1 MSDIRPP
8 EGARAEVRRT
18 EALPSNSPLLQ
29 TEGLSVEF
37 PVRRGLLR
45 REVARLRAVHRVS
58 LEVRPGEVLG
68 IVGESGC
75 GKTTLGRAMVGLVET
90 SAGTLRVEGRDVAA
104 LSPDE
109 RRQLT
114 RDVQM
119 VFQDPFASLNPRKR
133 IRQILEVPFAV
144 HASLGLAPGAAR
156 EARIREL
163 VELVGLAPEHLDRWP
178 HELSGGQR
186 QRVGIARALALNPKV
201 VVLDEP
207 LSALD
212 MSIQS
217 QVLNLLV
224 DLQERLGLSYV
235 FISHDLSIVEYLC
248 DTVAVMYLGRVVE
261 TAPAAALFAAPR
273 HPYTQALLA
282 AVPNPV
288 PRRERPGRPL
298 EGDVP
303 GLLHAPTGC
312 SFHTR
317 CPLAESRCRAS
328 VPELRAIDTTGLHL
342 GACHL
347 L

>member
-1 MSDIRPP
+1 MT
-8 EGARAEVRRT
+8 AVA
-18 EALPSNSPLLQ
+18 PLLQ
-29 TEGLSVEF
+29 ADALSVEF
-37 PVRRGLLR
+37 PVRRGILR

-58 LEVRPGEVLG
+58 VEVRAGEVLG

-75 GKTTLGRAMVGLVET
+75 GKTTLGRAMVGLIT
-90 SAGTLRVEGRDVAA
+90 PDAGTLRVEGRDVAT

-109 RRQLT
+109 RRRMT

-133 IRQILEVPFAV
+133 IRQVLELPFEV
-144 HASLGLAPGAAR
+144 HGLPGGVER

-163 VELVGLAPEHLDRWP
+163 VALVGLSAEHLDRWP

-186 QRVGIARALALNPKV
+186 QRVGIARALALQPKV

-224 DLQERLGLSYV
+224 DLRERLNLSYV

-248 DTVAVMYLGRVVE
+248 DNVAVMYLGRVVE
-261 TAPAAALFAAPR
+261 SAPAAQLFASPR

-282 AVPNPV
+282 AVPNPD

-303 GLLHAPTGC
+303 GLLHAPNGC
-312 SFHTR
+312 AFHTR
-317 CPLAESRCRAS
+317 CPLAQPQCRES
-328 VPELRAIDTTGLHL
+328 VPELRVVDTTGLQRA
-342 GACHL
+342 ACHL

>member
-1 MSDIRPP
+1 MT
-8 EGARAEVRRT
+8 AA
-18 EALPSNSPLLQ
+18 LLQ
-29 TEGLSVEF
+29 ADDLSVEF

-45 REVARLRAVHRVS
+45 RAVARLRAVDRVS
-58 LEVRPGEVLG
+58 VAVRPGEVLG

-75 GKTTLGRAMVGLVET
+75 GKTTLGRALLGLR
-90 SAGTLRVEGRDVAA
+90 APDGGTLRLDGRDVAT
-104 LSPDE
+104 LSAEE
-109 RRQLT
+109 RRRMT

-133 IRQILEVPFAV
+133 VRQILALPFEV
-144 HASLGLAPGAAR
+144 HGLLAGAAR
-156 EARIREL
+156 EARVREL
-163 VELVGLAPEHLDRWP
+163 AGLVGLAPEHLDRWP

-186 QRVGIARALALNPKV
+186 QRVGIARALALQPRV

-224 DLQERLGLSYV
+224 DLQERLGLAYV

-261 TAPAAALFAAPR
+261 SAPAATLFAAPR
-273 HPYTQALLA
+273 HPYTRALLDS
-282 AVPNPV
+282 V
-288 PRRERPGRPL
+288 PRPLPRRTHAARPVD
-298 EGDVP
+298 GDVP
-303 GLLHAPTGC
+303 ALRQAPAGC
-312 SFHTR
+312 SFHPR
-317 CPLAESRCRAS
+317 CPLAEPRCRVS
-328 VPELRAIDTTGLHL
+328 VPELRTIDTAGLHRA
-342 GACHL
+342 ACHL

>member
-1 MSDIRPP
+1 MTVP
-8 EGARAEVRRT
+8 V
-18 EALPSNSPLLQ
+18 LLQ
-29 TEGLSVEF
+29 AEGLSVEF
-37 PVRRGLLR
+37 PVRGGLLK
-45 REVARLRAVHRVS
+45 REIARLRAVDNVS
-58 LEVRPGEVLG
+58 VTLRSGEVLG

-75 GKTTLGRAMVGLVET
+75 GKTTLGRAMVGLYPPT
-90 SAGTLRVEGRDVAA
+90 AGRLLVEGRDVAT
-104 LSPDE
+104 LDE
-109 RRQLT
+109 AQRRLLT

-133 IRQILEVPFAV
+133 IRQILEVPFEV
-144 HASLGLAPGAAR
+144 HGLASGAER

-186 QRVGIARALALNPKV
+186 QRIGVARALALQPRV
-201 VVLDEP
+201 MVLDEP
-207 LSALD
+207 LSSLD

-224 DLQERLGLSYV
+224 DLQQRFGLSYV

-282 AVPNPV
+282 AVPDPV
-288 PRRERPGRPL
+288 PRRERVTRPL

-303 GLLHAPTGC
+303 SPLQAPAGC
-312 SFHTR
+312 SFHPR
-317 CPLAESRCRAS
+317 CPLAQARCRES
-328 VPELRAIDTTGLHL
+328 VPELRVIDTAGLQRA
-342 GACHL
+342 ACHL

>member
-1 MSDIRPP
+1 MS
-8 EGARAEVRRT
+8 A
-18 EALPSNSPLLQ
+18 PLLQ
-29 TEGLSVEF
+29 VDGVSVEF

-45 REVARLRAVHRVS
+45 REVARLRAVNDVS
-58 LEVRPGEVLG
+58 VAVAAGEVLG

-75 GKTTLGRAMVGLVET
+75 GKTTLGRAMVGLHAPA
-90 SAGTLRVEGRDVAA
+90 SGTLRVEGRDVAA
-104 LSPDE
+104 LSADE
-109 RRQLT
+109 RRRLT

-133 IRQILEVPFAV
+133 IRQILEVPFEV
-144 HASLGLAPGAAR
+144 HGLARGDER

-163 VELVGLAPEHLDRWP
+163 ASLVGLLPEHLDRWP

-186 QRVGIARALALNPKV
+186 QRVGIARALALQPKV

-224 DLQERLGLSYV
+224 DLQARLGLSYV

-248 DTVAVMYLGRVVE
+248 DSVAVMYLGRIVE
-261 TAPAAALFAAPR
+261 SAPADALFAAPR

-282 AVPNPV
+282 AVPDPV
-288 PRRERPGRPL
+288 PRRERATRRL

-303 GLLHAPTGC
+303 SLLEAPAGC
-312 SFHTR
+312 AFHTR
-317 CPLAESRCRAS
+317 CPVAEPRCRES
-328 VPELRAIDTTGLHL
+328 VPELRAIDTTGLHRA
-342 GACHL
+342 ACHL

>member
-1 MSDIRPP
+1 
-8 EGARAEVRRT
+8 
-18 EALPSNSPLLQ
+18 
-29 TEGLSVEF
+29 
-37 PVRRGLLR
+37 
-45 REVARLRAVHRVS
+45 
-58 LEVRPGEVLG
+58 VLG

-75 GKTTLGRAMVGLVET
+75 GKTTLGRAMVGLYPPT
-90 SAGTLRVEGRDVAA
+90 SGTLRIEGRDVAT
-104 LSPDE
+104 LDDDE
-109 RRQLT
+109 RRQMT

-133 IRQILEVPFAV
+133 IRQVLEAPFEVHGLPGGAV
-144 HASLGLAPGAAR
+144 R

-163 VELVGLAPEHLDRWP
+163 VELVGLAPEHLDRCS

-186 QRVGIARALALNPKV
+186 QRVGIARALALQPKV

-224 DLQERLGLSYV
+224 DLQQRLNLSYV

-288 PRRERPGRPL
+288 PQRDRPTRPL

-303 GLLHAPTGC
+303 GLLHAPGGC
-312 SFHTR
+312 AFHPR
-317 CPLAESRCRAS
+317 CPLAEPRCRESA
-328 VPELRAIDTTGLHL
+328 PELRVINTDRLHL

>member
-1 MSDIRPP
+1 MS
-8 EGARAEVRRT
+8 AA
-18 EALPSNSPLLQ
+18 APLLQ
-29 TEGLSVEF
+29 ADALSVEF
-37 PVRRGLLR
+37 PVRRGILR
-45 REVARLRAVHRVS
+45 REVARLRAVQRVS
-58 LEVRPGEVLG
+58 VEVRAGEVLG

-75 GKTTLGRAMVGLVET
+75 GKTTLGRAMVGLIEPDG
-90 SAGTLRVEGRDVAA
+90 GTLRVEGRDVAT

-109 RRQLT
+109 RRRMT

-133 IRQILEVPFAV
+133 IRRILELPFEV
-144 HASLGLAPGAAR
+144 HGLADGAER

-163 VELVGLAPEHLDRWP
+163 VALVGLSVEHLDRWP

-186 QRVGIARALALNPKV
+186 QRVGIARALALQPKV

-224 DLQERLGLSYV
+224 DLRERLNLSYV

-248 DTVAVMYLGRVVE
+248 DNVAVMYLGRVVE
-261 TAPAAALFAAPR
+261 SAPAAQLFASPR

-282 AVPNPV
+282 AVPDPD

-303 GLLHAPTGC
+303 GLLHAPGGC
-312 SFHTR
+312 AFHTR
-317 CPLAESRCRAS
+317 CPLAQPRCRESA
-328 VPELRAIDTTGLHL
+328 PELRVVDTTGLQRA
-342 GACHL
+342 ACHL

>member
-1 MSDIRPP
+1 MS
-8 EGARAEVRRT
+8 AAALLEVD
-18 EALPSNSPLLQ
+18 
-29 TEGLSVEF
+29 GLSVEF
-37 PVRRGLLR
+37 PVHGGLLR
-45 REVARLRAVHRVS
+45 REVARLRAVNQVS
-58 LEVRPGEVLG
+58 VSIVAGEVLG

-75 GKTTLGRAMVGLVET
+75 GKTTLGRAMVGLYAP
-90 SAGTLRVEGRDVAA
+90 SAGTLRVEGRDVAT
-104 LSPDE
+104 LSADE
-109 RRQLT
+109 RRQMT

-133 IRQILEVPFAV
+133 IRQILEVPFEV
-144 HASLGLAPGAAR
+144 HGLARGAGR

-163 VELVGLAPEHLDRWP
+163 MDLVGLAPEHLDRWP

-186 QRVGIARALALNPKV
+186 QRIVIARALALQPKV

-224 DLQERLGLSYV
+224 ELQERLNLSYV

-248 DTVAVMYLGRVVE
+248 DSVAVMYLGRVVE
-261 TAPAAALFAAPR
+261 QAPAAALFASPR

-282 AVPNPV
+282 SVPNPV
-288 PRRERPGRPL
+288 PRRERSSRPL

-303 GLLHAPTGC
+303 GLLNAPAGC

-317 CPLAESRCRAS
+317 CPLAEPRCRESA
-328 VPELRAIDTTGLHL
+328 PELRVIDTGRLHRA
-342 GACHL
+342 ACHL

>member
-1 MSDIRPP
+1 MS
-8 EGARAEVRRT
+8 GVALL
-18 EALPSNSPLLQ
+18 EA
-29 TEGLSVEF
+29 EGLSVEF
-37 PVRRGLLR
+37 PVRGGLLR
-45 REVARLRAVHRVS
+45 REVARLRAVNQVS
-58 LEVRPGEVLG
+58 VAVRPGEVLG

-75 GKTTLGRAMVGLVET
+75 GKTTLGRAMVGLYAP
-90 SAGTLRVEGRDVAA
+90 SAGTLRVEGRDVAT
-104 LSPDE
+104 LSADE
-109 RRQLT
+109 RRQMT

-133 IRQILEVPFAV
+133 IRQILELPFEA
-144 HASLGLAPGAAR
+144 HGLARGAER

-186 QRVGIARALALNPKV
+186 QRIGIARALALQPKV

-224 DLQERLGLSYV
+224 ELQERLGLSYV

-248 DTVAVMYLGRVVE
+248 DNVAVMYLGRVVE
-261 TAPAAALFAAPR
+261 QAPAAALFAAPR

-282 AVPNPV
+282 SVPNPV
-288 PRRERPGRPL
+288 PGRERPSRPL
-298 EGDVP
+298 DGDVP
-303 GLLHAPTGC
+303 GLLHAPRGC
-312 SFHTR
+312 NFHTR
-317 CPLAESRCRAS
+317 CPLAQPRCLESA
-328 VPELRAIDTTGLHL
+328 PELRVIDTARLHRA
-342 GACHL
+342 ACHL

>member
-1 MSDIRPP
+1 MSP
-8 EGARAEVRRT
+8 T
-18 EALPSNSPLLQ
+18 PLLQ
-29 TEGLSVEF
+29 AEDLSVEF
-37 PVRRGLLR
+37 PIRRGLLR
-45 REVARLRAVHRVS
+45 REVARLRAVNGVS
-58 LEVRPGEVLG
+58 VEVRPGEVLG

-75 GKTTLGRAMVGLVET
+75 GKTTLGRAMVGLYPPT
-90 SAGTLRVEGRDVAA
+90 SGTLRVEGRDIATLDDA
-104 LSPDE
+104 E

-133 IRQILEVPFAV
+133 IRQILEVPFIV
-144 HASLGLAPGAAR
+144 HGLAAGAER

-163 VELVGLAPEHLDRWP
+163 VELVGLSPEHLDRWP

-186 QRVGIARALALNPKV
+186 QRVGIARALALQPKV

-235 FISHDLSIVEYLC
+235 FISHDLSIVEYLS
-248 DTVAVMYLGRVVE
+248 DDVAVMYLGRIVE

-282 AVPNPV
+282 AAPDPV
-288 PRRERPGRPL
+288 PRRERVLRPL

-303 GLLHAPTGC
+303 GLLHAPSGC
-312 SFHTR
+312 AFHPR
-317 CPLAESRCRAS
+317 CPIAEARCRES
-328 VPELRAIDTTGLHL
+328 VPELRPIDATGLHR

>member
-1 MSDIRPP
+1 MS
-8 EGARAEVRRT
+8 
-18 EALPSNSPLLQ
+18 SPLLQ
-29 TEGLSVEF
+29 TEGVSVEF
-37 PVRRGLLR
+37 PVRRGILR
-45 REVARLRAVHRVS
+45 REVARLRAVQGVS
-58 LEVRPGEVLG
+58 VAVGAGEVLG

-104 LSPDE
+104 LTPEE
-109 RRQLT
+109 RRRLT

-133 IRQILEVPFAV
+133 IRQILEVPFEV
-144 HASLGLAPGAAR
+144 HGMASGAER

-163 VELVGLAPEHLDRWP
+163 VDLVGLAPEHLGRWP

-186 QRVGIARALALNPKV
+186 QRVGIARALALQPKV

-248 DTVAVMYLGRVVE
+248 DNVAVMYLGRVVE
-261 TAPAAALFAAPR
+261 TAPARTLFAGPR

-282 AVPNPV
+282 AVPDPV
-288 PRRERPGRPL
+288 PRRERASRPL

-303 GLLHAPTGC
+303 GLLDAPAGC

-317 CPLAESRCRAS
+317 CPLVQPRCRAS
-328 VPELRAIDTTGLHL
+328 VPELRVIDTAGLHRA
-342 GACHL
+342 ACHL

>member
-1 MSDIRPP
+1 MTAS
-8 EGARAEVRRT
+8 
-18 EALPSNSPLLQ
+18 LLQ
-29 TEGLSVEF
+29 ADGLSVGF
-37 PVRRGLLR
+37 PLRGGLLR
-45 REVARLRAVHRVS
+45 REVARLRAVQDVS
-58 LEVRPGEVLG
+58 LDVRAGEVLG

-75 GKTTLGRAMVGLVET
+75 GKTTLGRAMVGLYEP
-90 SAGTLRVEGRDVAA
+90 SAGTLHVEGRDVAT

-109 RRQLT
+109 RRQMT

-133 IRQILEVPFAV
+133 IRQVLEAPFEI
-144 HASLGLAPGAAR
+144 HGLAGGAER
-156 EARIREL
+156 ETRIREL

-186 QRVGIARALALNPKV
+186 QRVGIARALALHPKL

-224 DLQERLGLSYV
+224 ELQERLDLSYV

-248 DTVAVMYLGRVVE
+248 DSVAVMYLGRVVE

-282 AVPNPV
+282 AVPNPD
-288 PRRERPGRPL
+288 PRRDRPGRPL

-312 SFHTR
+312 SFHPR
-317 CPLAESRCRAS
+317 CPLAEPRCRES
-328 VPELRAIDTTGLHL
+328 VPELRVIDTRGLHR

>member
-1 MSDIRPP
+1 MN
-8 EGARAEVRRT
+8 V
-18 EALPSNSPLLQ
+18 PLLQ
-29 TEGLSVEF
+29 AEGLSVEF
-37 PVRRGLLR
+37 PVRGGLLR
-45 REVARLRAVHRVS
+45 RETGRVRAVHRVD
-58 LEVRPGEVLG
+58 LRLAAGEVLG

-75 GKTTLGRAMVGLVET
+75 GKTTLGRALVGLIEPD
-90 SAGTLRVEGRDVAA
+90 AGSLRIEGRDVAT
-104 LSPDE
+104 LTREE
-109 RRQLT
+109 RRALT

-133 IRQILEVPFAV
+133 VRQVLALPFEA
-144 HASLGLAPGAAR
+144 HGLPVD
-156 EARIREL
+156 EARLREL
-163 VELVGLAPEHLDRWP
+163 ADQVGLAPEHLGRWP

-186 QRVGIARALALNPKV
+186 QRVGIARALALGPKV

-224 DLQERLGLSYV
+224 DLQERLALSYV
-235 FISHDLSIVEYLC
+235 FISHDLSVVEWLC
-248 DTVAVMYLGRVVE
+248 DSVAVMYLGRVVE

-282 AVPNPV
+282 AVPDPV
-288 PRRERPGRPL
+288 PRRERASRPL

-303 GLLHAPTGC
+303 SPLHAPVGC
-312 SFHTR
+312 AFHTR
-317 CPLAESRCRAS
+317 CPMAQARCRDS
-328 VPELRAIDTTGLHL
+328 VPELRPLDGGGTHL
-342 GACHL
+342 AACHL

>member
-1 MSDIRPP
+1 MT
-8 EGARAEVRRT
+8 A
-18 EALPSNSPLLQ
+18 PLLQ
-29 TEGLSVEF
+29 AEGLSVEF
-37 PVRRGLLR
+37 PVRRGVLR
-45 REVARLRAVHRVS
+45 REVARLRAVNQVS
-58 LEVRPGEVLG
+58 VQVNAGEVLG

-75 GKTTLGRAMVGLVET
+75 GKTTLGRAMVGLYPP
-90 SAGTLRVEGRDVAA
+90 SAGTLHIEGRDVATLDA
-104 LSPDE
+104 AE
-109 RRQLT
+109 RRQMT

-119 VFQDPFASLNPRKR
+119 VFQDPFGSLNPRKR
-133 IRQILEVPFAV
+133 IRQVLEAPFEV
-144 HASLGLAPGAAR
+144 HRLATGAQR

-163 VELVGLAPEHLDRWP
+163 VELVGLSPEHLDRWP

-186 QRVGIARALALNPKV
+186 QRIGIARALALEPKV

-224 DLQERLGLSYV
+224 ELQERLRLSYV

-261 TAPAAALFAAPR
+261 TAPAAVLFAAPR

-282 AVPNPV
+282 AVPNPD

-303 GLLHAPTGC
+303 GLLDAPRGC
-312 SFHTR
+312 AFSTR
-317 CPLAESRCRAS
+317 CPRVEPRCHEAE
-328 VPELRAIDTTGLHL
+328 PELRVIDTAGLHRA
-342 GACHL
+342 ACHL

>member
-1 MSDIRPP
+1 MT
-8 EGARAEVRRT
+8 A
-18 EALPSNSPLLQ
+18 PLLQ
-29 TEGLSVEF
+29 AEGLSVEF
-37 PVRRGLLR
+37 AVRRGVLR
-45 REVARLRAVHRVS
+45 REVARLRAVNQVS
-58 LEVRPGEVLG
+58 VQVNAGEVLG

-75 GKTTLGRAMVGLVET
+75 GKTTLGRAMVGLYPP
-90 SAGTLRVEGRDVAA
+90 SAGTLHIEGRDVATLDA
-104 LSPDE
+104 AE
-109 RRQLT
+109 RRQMT

-119 VFQDPFASLNPRKR
+119 VFQDPFGSLNPRKR
-133 IRQILEVPFAV
+133 IRQVLEAPFEV
-144 HASLGLAPGAAR
+144 HGLATRAQR
-156 EARIREL
+156 EARVREL
-163 VELVGLAPEHLDRWP
+163 VEWVGLSSEHLDRWP

-186 QRVGIARALALNPKV
+186 QRIGIARALALEPKV

-224 DLQERLGLSYV
+224 ELQERLRLSYV

-261 TAPAAALFAAPR
+261 TAPAAVLFATPR

-282 AVPNPV
+282 AVPNPD
-288 PRRERPGRPL
+288 PRRERSGRPL

-303 GLLHAPTGC
+303 GLLDAPRGC
-312 SFHTR
+312 AFSTR
-317 CPLAESRCRAS
+317 CPRVEPRCREAE
-328 VPELRAIDTTGLHL
+328 PELRVIDTAGLHRA
-342 GACHL
+342 ACHL

>member
-1 MSDIRPP
+1 MT
-8 EGARAEVRRT
+8 A
-18 EALPSNSPLLQ
+18 PLLQ
-29 TEGLSVEF
+29 AEGLSIDF

-45 REVARLRAVHRVS
+45 REVARLRAVNGVS
-58 LEVRPGEVLG
+58 VEIRPGEVLG

-75 GKTTLGRAMVGLVET
+75 GKTTLGRALVGLHEP
-90 SAGTLRVEGRDVAA
+90 SAGTLRLEGRDVAS

-109 RRQLT
+109 RRQMT

-133 IRQILEVPFAV
+133 IRQILEAPFEV
-144 HASLGLAPGAAR
+144 HGLPGGAER
-156 EARIREL
+156 ETRIREL
-163 VELVGLAPEHLDRWP
+163 VDLVGLAPEHLDRWP

-186 QRVGIARALALNPKV
+186 QRVGIARALALHPKV

-212 MSIQS
+212 MAIQS

-224 DLQERLGLSYV
+224 DLQERLNLGYV
-235 FISHDLSIVEYLC
+235 FISHDLSIVEYLS
-248 DTVAVMYLGRVVE
+248 DSVAVMYLGRVVE
-261 TAPAAALFAAPR
+261 SAPAAELFASPR

-282 AVPNPV
+282 AVPSPV
-288 PRRERPGRPL
+288 PRRERASRPL

-303 GLLHAPTGC
+303 GLLGAPSGC
-312 SFHTR
+312 AFHPR
-317 CPLAESRCRAS
+317 CPLAEPRCRES
-328 VPELRAIDTTGLHL
+328 VPALRPIDTTRLHL

>member
-1 MSDIRPP
+1 MS
-8 EGARAEVRRT
+8 AA
-18 EALPSNSPLLQ
+18 APLLQ
-29 TEGLSVEF
+29 ADALSVEF
-37 PVRRGLLR
+37 PVRRGILR

-58 LEVRPGEVLG
+58 VEVRAGEVLG

-75 GKTTLGRAMVGLVET
+75 GKTTLGRAMVGLI
-90 SAGTLRVEGRDVAA
+90 APDGGTLRVEGRDVAT

-109 RRQLT
+109 RRRMT

-133 IRQILEVPFAV
+133 IRQVLELPFEV
-144 HASLGLAPGAAR
+144 HGLAGGAGR

-163 VELVGLAPEHLDRWP
+163 VALVGLSAEHLDRWP

-186 QRVGIARALALNPKV
+186 QRVGIARALALQPKV

-224 DLQERLGLSYV
+224 DLRERLNLSYV

-248 DTVAVMYLGRVVE
+248 DSVAVMYLGRVVE
-261 TAPAAALFAAPR
+261 SAPAAQLFASPR

-282 AVPNPV
+282 AVPNPD

-303 GLLHAPTGC
+303 GLLHAPNGC
-312 SFHTR
+312 AFHTR
-317 CPLAESRCRAS
+317 CPLAQPQCRESA
-328 VPELRAIDTTGLHL
+328 PELRIVDTTGLQQA
-342 GACHL
+342 ACHL